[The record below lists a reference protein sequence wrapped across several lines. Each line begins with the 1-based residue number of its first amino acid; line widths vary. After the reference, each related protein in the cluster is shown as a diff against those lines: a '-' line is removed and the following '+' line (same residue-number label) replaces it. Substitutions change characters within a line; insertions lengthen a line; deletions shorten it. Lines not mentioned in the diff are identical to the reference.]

1 MSAPIYLYNQDFI
14 EQNFKQSNN
23 GDLKGIFILG
33 QENIELKD
41 TINSLRDDKNKI
53 ENINASLDTKLSDLS
68 VEEKKIE
75 NHITNI
81 IWDSKKEYD
90 DIFRPAFTGS
100 LGSKNN
106 FKNKVIEL
114 YKKTQLR
121 SLNIDDLKNRADALF
136 TDTQDLINNIE
147 TIITI
152 DEEYNRLADVLIKPI
167 IGKESLQI
175 ADMIKKLGNQD
186 WVRQGLHYH
195 KENDEIC
202 PFCQQKTNKKIL
214 MNLENYFDE
223 KYINEIDILNNLSNE
238 YINKLKRIQSIL
250 SNITHPQDY
259 YIDNKEE
266 YFNKKAKIDQLM
278 NEHFGFI
285 EKKISEPSRK
295 IELNRS
301 LLDKIS
307 DIKILIER
315 VNNQIND
322 RNMLVTNS
330 QNEKNILINDMW
342 CFFLNENKE
351 KINEYIKTI
360 DQLKIDTD
368 RIKTQITTKKEE
380 LNQIITKINTFEN
393 KITNSINALNGIN
406 KLLENFGFTNFKL
419 VEGSVKDT
427 YKIIRDDNTNVN
439 NTLSEGEKTFITF
452 LYFYYLLKGDFS
464 TSNISN
470 ERIIVFDDPVSSL
483 DSNIIFIVSCL
494 IRDLI
499 KQLKSKN
506 QQTPIKQ
513 IFILTHNVFFHKEV
527 STDIKS
533 NDSDVK
539 FWVVQKDKNI
549 SNIECKDKMNP
560 IKTSYN
566 LLWDE
571 IKNPNSNCATLQ
583 NSMRRILEY
592 YFTFLG
598 DEALY
603 DTINKLPLHYQQV
616 ARSLIQWTH
625 SGSHGLLDDVTYQVS
640 NDRDHY
646 LRIFKKIFILAGH
659 SSHYEMMYGEKI
671 ETALE

>member
-1 MSAPIYLYNQDFI
+1 M
-14 EQNFKQSNN
+14 
-23 GDLKGIFILG
+23 
-33 QENIELKD
+33 
-41 TINSLRDDKNKI
+41 
-53 ENINASLDTKLSDLS
+53 
-68 VEEKKIE
+68 
-75 NHITNI
+75 
-81 IWDSKKEYD
+81 
-90 DIFRPAFTGS
+90 
-100 LGSKNN
+100 
-106 FKNKVIEL
+106 
-114 YKKTQLR
+114 
-121 SLNIDDLKNRADALF
+121 
-136 TDTQDLINNIE
+136 
-147 TIITI
+147 
-152 DEEYNRLADVLIKPI
+152 
-167 IGKESLQI
+167 
-175 ADMIKKLGNQD
+175 
-186 WVRQGLHYH
+186 
-195 KENDEIC
+195 
-202 PFCQQKTNKKIL
+202 
-214 MNLENYFDE
+214 
-223 KYINEIDILNNLSNE
+223 
-238 YINKLKRIQSIL
+238 
-250 SNITHPQDY
+250 
-259 YIDNKEE
+259 
-266 YFNKKAKIDQLM
+266 
-278 NEHFGFI
+278 
-285 EKKISEPSRK
+285 
-295 IELNRS
+295 
-301 LLDKIS
+301 
-307 DIKILIER
+307 
-315 VNNQIND
+315 
-322 RNMLVTNS
+322 
-330 QNEKNILINDMW
+330 
-342 CFFLNENKE
+342 
-351 KINEYIKTI
+351 
-360 DQLKIDTD
+360 
-368 RIKTQITTKKEE
+368 
-380 LNQIITKINTFEN
+380 
-393 KITNSINALNGIN
+393 
-406 KLLENFGFTNFKL
+406 
-419 VEGSVKDT
+419 
-427 YKIIRDDNTNVN
+427 
-439 NTLSEGEKTFITF
+439 
-452 LYFYYLLKGDFS
+452 
-464 TSNISN
+464 
-470 ERIIVFDDPVSSL
+470 